1 MHASGSMATETLTHD
16 KLPRPRGKVLPLAQS
31 SSWELVTDYIL
42 GAYHVCVDK
51 IAKAKDADQRLWNSA
66 AQAYIGAYMGVEGL
80 KAVPGDA
87 GIQKV
92 KEQIADADHK
102 ADEASAAT
110 ARA

>member
-1 MHASGSMATETLTHD
+1 MPDILTHD
-16 KLPRPRGKVLPLAQS
+16 KLPRPRGQVLPLAQS
-31 SSWELVTDYIL
+31 NTWDKVTDYIL

-51 IAKAKDADQRLWNSA
+51 VAKAKDAEQRLWNSA

-80 KAVPGDA
+80 KAIPGDA
-87 GIQKV
+87 GLQKC

-102 ADEASAAT
+102 ADEASAAA